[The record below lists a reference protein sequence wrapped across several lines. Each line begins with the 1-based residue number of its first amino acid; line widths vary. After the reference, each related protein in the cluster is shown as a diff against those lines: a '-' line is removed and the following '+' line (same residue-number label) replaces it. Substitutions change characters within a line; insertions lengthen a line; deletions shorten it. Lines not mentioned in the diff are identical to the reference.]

1 MFYMEFLGNLEP
13 PEDRAALVDPA
24 TRRGRRFD
32 DEVVDAVMRDTLGYP
47 YFIQFYGDALWKGSA
62 GDVVRFEDFHR
73 LRPAILKAL
82 DGSFFDARFVRAS
95 AQEQN
100 LLRAIARH
108 GESANLRVL
117 QREVGRSNSQL
128 QPLLASLTAK
138 GLVYRPSRG
147 VFAFTAPMFGAYV
160 TRRHATA

>member
-13 PEDRAALVDPA
+13 PEDRAALADPA
-24 TRRGRRFD
+24 IRRDRRYED
-32 DEVVDAVMRDTLGYP
+32 DVIDAVIADTRGYP
-47 YFIQFYGDALWKGSA
+47 YFIQFYGDALWKGSPGA
-62 GDVVRFEDFHR
+62 VITTADFAR

-100 LLRAIARH
+100 VLRSIARY
-108 GESANLRVL
+108 GESATLREL
-117 QREVGRSNSQL
+117 QRDVGRNNSQL
-128 QPLLASLTAK
+128 QPLLASLTTK

-147 VFAFTAPMFGAYV
+147 VFAFTAPMFGAYIS
-160 TRRHATA
+160 RRHAG